1 MKAGAF
7 LKKAR
12 LDKGLTMRD
21 VASLSGDKIDK
32 TVISRI
38 ESSERGV
45 TLKAAFFFSEIY
57 EIDIKEIAKIH
68 LGKTAKIKKIKR

>member
-12 LDKGLTMRD
+12 LGKGLTMRD
-21 VASLSGDKIDK
+21 VASLSGERIDK

-38 ESSERGV
+38 ENGERGV

-57 EIDIKEIAKIH
+57 EIDMKEIAKIE
-68 LGKTAKIKKIKR
+68 LGKIAKIKKIKR